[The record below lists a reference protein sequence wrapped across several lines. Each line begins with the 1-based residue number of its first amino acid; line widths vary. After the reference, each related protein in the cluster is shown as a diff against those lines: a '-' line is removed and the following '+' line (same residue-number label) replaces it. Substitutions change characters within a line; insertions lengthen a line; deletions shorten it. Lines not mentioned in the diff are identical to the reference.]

1 MGKKKGGKSHR
12 RGKSTKETYKKELTF
27 KNHGQE
33 YAQIVKMLGNGRVQ
47 LMCFDGKTRLGII
60 RGALRKRVWMGVG
73 DIILVGLRDF
83 QDSKAD
89 ILEKYTLDE
98 ARQLKGLGELPM
110 TAKIGELGKGL
121 ADEEEEECA
130 FDFDAI

>member
-1 MGKKKGGKSHR
+1 MGKKKGGKSKR
-12 RGKSTKETYKKELTF
+12 RGKTTRDSFKKDLTF
-27 KNHGQE
+27 KVFGQE

-60 RGALRKRVWMGVG
+60 RGALRKRVWMSVG
-73 DIILVGLRDF
+73 DIILIGLRDF

-89 ILEKYTLDE
+89 ILAKYSMDE
-98 ARQLKGLGELPM
+98 ARQLKGLGELPV
-110 TAKIGELGKGL
+110 TAKIGDVGTGIGN
-121 ADEEEEECA
+121 DEEEECA